1 MSDSEAIRIG
11 VVGLGGICKTRHVPG
26 FRKVLG
32 VEVVAVANRT
42 LKSSESAATEFR
54 IPHAVGSWQELV
66 KRDDV
71 DLVVV
76 GTWPYLHKAVTVAA
90 LAAGKHVFCQ
100 ARMAM
105 DAAEA
110 QVMYDAARRSNRV
123 TGLCPV
129 PFGLKYDRALARLL
143 REDALGEIR
152 LVRVQSFAS
161 AYASADAPM
170 NWRKDHRL
178 SGLNMHTL
186 GMYIEVMH
194 RWFGWTREIAAHTN
208 VFVPKRIDAVGEN
221 VPVHIP
227 DQVLATSVVG
237 QNVPVQ
243 YTISAAVHKGED
255 RIEIYGSRGTIRY
268 DIAADAMY
276 IARED
281 REFEPVEVRKDEF
294 CNVKDWAVESDF
306 IAAIRDGADYHPDFF
321 DGLKYMQVIEAI
333 YRSAAEDRVVIVD

>member
-1 MSDSEAIRIG
+1 MGDSDTIRIG
-11 VVGLGGICKTRHVPG
+11 VVGLGGICRSRHVPG
-26 FRKVLG
+26 FRKVPG
-32 VEVVAVANRT
+32 VEVVAVSNRT
-42 LKSSESAATEFR
+42 LKSSQSAAAELH
-54 IPHAVGSWQELV
+54 IPHAVELWQELL
-66 KRDDV
+66 RREDV

-76 GTWPYLHKAVTVAA
+76 GTWPYLHKAVTLAA
-90 LAAGKHVFCQ
+90 LDAGKHVFCQ

-143 REDALGEIR
+143 REGALGDIR
-152 LVRVQSFAS
+152 LVRVHSFAN

-178 SGLNMHTL
+178 SGRNMHTL

-208 VFVPKRIDAVGEN
+208 VFVPRRMDAAGES
-221 VPVHIP
+221 VAVHIP
-227 DQVLATSVVG
+227 DQVLATSIVG
-237 QNVPVQ
+237 AGIPVQ
-243 YTISAAVHKGED
+243 YTVNAAVHKGED
-255 RIEIYGSRGTIRY
+255 RIEIYGSHGTIRY
-268 DIAADAMY
+268 DVLPDVMY
-276 IARED
+276 LATDEKD
-281 REFEPVEVRKDEF
+281 FAPVELHTGEF
-294 CNVKDWAVESDF
+294 YDVKDWAVESDF

-333 YRSAAEDRVVIVD
+333 YASAVEDRVVAID

>member
-1 MSDSEAIRIG
+1 MSDSDSIRIG
-11 VVGLGGICKTRHVPG
+11 VVGLGGICRSRHVPG
-26 FRKVLG
+26 FRKVPG

-42 LKSSESAATEFR
+42 LRSSESAAAELR
-54 IPHAVGSWQELV
+54 IPHAVESWQELV
-66 KRDDV
+66 TRDDV
-71 DLVVV
+71 DLVLV
-76 GTWPYLHKAVTVAA
+76 GTWPYLHKAVTIAA
-90 LAAGKHVFCQ
+90 LEAGKHVFCQ

-143 REDALGEIR
+143 RENVLGDIR
-152 LVRVQSFAS
+152 LVRVQSFAN

-194 RWFGWTREIAAHTN
+194 RWFGWTREIAAHTS
-208 VFVPKRIDAVGEN
+208 VFVPKRKDAAGED
-221 VPVHIP
+221 VTVHIP
-227 DQVLATSVVG
+227 DQVLATAILG
-237 QNVPVQ
+237 EGVPVQ
-243 YTISAAVHKGED
+243 YTVSAAVHKGED

-276 IARED
+276 LATDERD
-281 REFEPVEVRKDEF
+281 FAPVELHSGEF
-294 CNVKDWAVESDF
+294 YDVKDWAVESDF

-333 YRSAAEDRVVIVD
+333 YASAVEDRVVAVD